1 MKRTLCMLLLFAA
14 LLPGRGSAPRLLRD
28 GEIPLQAP
36 SAILMEQETGTVLY
50 EKNADERMAP
60 ASVTKVMTML
70 LILEDVESGK
80 LRLED
85 TVTASRRAAS
95 FGGSCVFLEEGERM
109 SAEEMLKCIAVVS
122 ANDCA
127 VAMAEHLNGTEALFV
142 DRMNKRAQEL
152 GLLNTHFTNCT
163 GLFDDEE
170 HYSSARDIAILSR
183 ELMRHEEIRRFTTIW
198 MDSIRGGTFELVN
211 TNRLVNRYEGCTGLK
226 TGFTSKA
233 MYCLAATAE
242 RDGVSFIAVVMHG
255 ESAESRNADA
265 TALLNFAF
273 SNYSLC
279 SLRPEAPLP
288 ELPVEMGREG
298 SVPLCCGGE
307 AWTLTEKKSG
317 SPGYTLQLPSLLS
330 APVAEGQQVGTL
342 TVRLGE
348 QTVAELPIL
357 AAASVPRIGF
367 WGIFRKLAGSLAG
380 L

>member
-127 VAMAEHLNGTEALFV
+127 VAMAEHLSGTESLFV
-142 DRMNKRAQEL
+142 DRMNRRAEEL

-163 GLFDDEE
+163 GLFDDED

-183 ELMRHEEIRRFTTIW
+183 ELMRHEEIKRFTTIW
-198 MDSIRGGTFELVN
+198 MDSIRDGAFELVN
-211 TNRLVNRYEGCTGLK
+211 TNKLVNRYEGCTGLK

-242 RDGVSFIAVVMHG
+242 RDGLSFIAVVMHG
-255 ESAESRNADA
+255 ESADSRNADA
-265 TALLNFAF
+265 AALLNFAF

-288 ELPVEMGREG
+288 ELPVEMGRKG
-298 SVPLCCGGE
+298 GVSLRYGGE
-307 AWTLTEKKSG
+307 AWALTEKQAGTPAYS
-317 SPGYTLQLPSLLS
+317 LQLPPLLS

-357 AAASVPRIGF
+357 AAEAVPRIGF
-367 WGIFRKLAGSLAG
+367 WGIFRKLAGSLVG